1 LEGEAV
7 SEAKKR
13 LGGLGKLSD
22 FGRSRPTT
30 LDVPTTPSDEEPT
43 QKPEEPEGDS
53 ILSKPKGQKKPK
65 KAEKSV
71 TINIKIARDQ
81 QEWLAD
87 TARQVRD
94 NNTEPVPSS
103 DRCYPQ
109 HLIQIA
115 IDLLAASSV
124 DWTET
129 RTPEDIRDQLN
140 L

>member
-1 LEGEAV
+1 V

-13 LGGLGKLSD
+13 LGGMGKLSD
-22 FGRSRPTT
+22 FGRST
-30 LDVPTTPSDEEPT
+30 PTTPANSTQPAREPAPT
-43 QKPEEPEGDS
+43 QIELEAASLPP
-53 ILSKPKGQKKPK
+53 SKPKEQKKPK
-65 KAEKSV
+65 KAEKPV
-71 TINIKIARDQ
+71 TINIKIAREQ
-81 QEWLAD
+81 QEWLAE
-87 TARQVRD
+87 TSRQVRD

>member
-1 LEGEAV
+1 M

-22 FGRSRPTT
+22 FGRSTPTA
-30 LDVPTTPSDEEPT
+30 PTTPSPRELEPT
-43 QKPEEPEGDS
+43 QIEPEA
-53 ILSKPKGQKKPK
+53 QKKPQ
-65 KAEKSV
+65 KAEKQV
-71 TINIKIARDQ
+71 TINIKIAREQ

-94 NNTEPVPSS
+94 NNIDPVPSI

-109 HLIQIA
+109 HLIQVA
-115 IDLLAASSV
+115 IDLLTTAPV
-124 DWTET
+124 DWTEV
-129 RTPEDIRDQLN
+129 RTAEDLRKRLN